1 MLERNI
7 MATFHRRQT
16 EPLTPASSR
25 SPESRESMG
34 DGGMNRS
41 LLLFFI
47 TCRGFRRLAFTSILD
62 GFFEVR
68 KVGFDFTLK
77 LA

>member
-25 SPESRESMG
+25 SPKSREG
-34 DGGMNRS
+34 KRDGRMKGS

-47 TCRGFRRLAFTSILD
+47 TCRGFRCWTFTSVLD

-77 LA
+77 LV